1 MFLDS
6 SSHELYF
13 ALLKEKSCL
22 VIDLDGVV
30 YKGKQAIAGASEAI
44 KKFREINKKI
54 AFLTN
59 NSASSTDAI
68 LYKLHGLEIAC
79 DRHEILT
86 AAQASASFIAKHNI
100 DRGHGVL
107 AIGTDALRAEV
118 IEHGLKL
125 ADADHC
131 GTVLVGLDPKF
142 DYAAI
147 NMAIGAIARGASL
160 VACNRDANFPVE
172 NGQLMAGCGAMVGA
186 IESATGHRA
195 DFEIGKPN
203 TLMLDLLAERMHI
216 AIADCLIIGDML
228 ASDIMMANRA
238 GLPSI
243 WITDTDLNQDLNQD
257 LPQPTL
263 RMSSLDEMSKVM
275 ETTNYSNWL
284 LNSPQRKI

>member
-1 MFLDS
+1 MFLGSNSLD
-6 SSHELYF
+6 LYF

-22 VIDLDGVV
+22 IIDLDGVV

-44 KKFREINKKI
+44 KKFREIGKKI

-68 LYKLHGLEIAC
+68 LHKLHGFEIAC
-79 DRHEILT
+79 DRHELLT

-100 DRGHGVL
+100 DRGYGVF
-107 AIGTDALRAEV
+107 AIGSDALRAEV

-142 DYAAI
+142 DYAVI
-147 NMAIGAIARGASL
+147 NMAIAAINRGASL

-186 IESATGHRA
+186 IEAATGHAA

-203 TLMLDLLAERMHI
+203 TFMLDLLVDRMQI

-228 ASDIMMANRA
+228 ASDILMANRA

-243 WITDTDLNQDLNQD
+243 WITDTAIDLNLNPD
-257 LPQPTL
+257 PNLPQPTL
-263 RMSSLDEMSKVM
+263 RMSSLDEMSKVAAPSDQP
-275 ETTNYSNWL
+275 YFASG
-284 LNSPQRKI
+284 SA